1 MSHTKGPNEKVID
14 DLAAAFAR
22 EVDASSRANGT
33 SITESMDATFH
44 EQQRLFH
51 HAARRWPG
59 HMQGLFRQK
68 LATLQAGVM
77 ELAKTALAPWE
88 DETCPTCPK
97 KPRGKK

>member
-1 MSHTKGPNEKVID
+1 MTHDTGPRKKVVD
-14 DLAAAFAR
+14 DLVATFAQV
-22 EVDASSRANGT
+22 VDASSRANRT
-33 SITESMDATFH
+33 SITEVIDATFH

-51 HAARRWPG
+51 HATCRWPS

-97 KPRGKK
+97 EKRRK